1 MPTHVKYQPL
11 PARQIPYD
19 DIEAGHV
26 QIPVDPVGA
35 PVATTLLRPD
45 NLTDI
50 HQPFTRREML
60 NLHAEVIAM
69 QTRWGLSYKDAAH
82 RLYLMEVQKLLA
94 EKNAQTGMVNAQDWI
109 DTMVDNKMLTPI
121 TQINHQ
127 FVDPKATR

>member
-1 MPTHVKYQPL
+1 
-11 PARQIPYD
+11 
-19 DIEAGHV
+19 
-26 QIPVDPVGA
+26 
-35 PVATTLLRPD
+35 
-45 NLTDI
+45 
-50 HQPFTRREML
+50 ML